1 MTCRLCGSAD
11 LKLHYTQGNQGEF
24 RFYSCLQCSLVNYDL
39 SPGLSQE
46 KYSGA
51 PPDPFD
57 NMLKTNRAQSQ
68 TYDFLAR
75 RIHGKGKLLDIGC
88 GNGRLLHLAQQDGW
102 AVKGLELSPAL
113 AETAAK
119 RLNVEVI
126 AGDFLEFD
134 PPVKGSFEVVVMRHV
149 LEHLPEPLKAMAK
162 VNSLLKTGGFALLE
176 FPNIE
181 AWDLKFKRFLRRIG
195 LRRKKYRPA
204 YVPGHCCEYN
214 RRSFTYLASRTGFKI
229 IIWQTYSYHPI
240 TNFIMNRSRIGDK
253 ARTMVKKIEACP

>member
-162 VNSLLKTGGFALLE
+162 VNSLFKNRGIRIAGIPQYRGLGFEIQKIPAQDRIAEEEIPPRLCSGPLL
-176 FPNIE
+176 
-181 AWDLKFKRFLRRIG
+181 R
-195 LRRKKYRPA
+195 
-204 YVPGHCCEYN
+204 V
-214 RRSFTYLASRTGFKI
+214 
-229 IIWQTYSYHPI
+229 
-240 TNFIMNRSRIGDK
+240 
-253 ARTMVKKIEACP
+253 